1 MGKSKLVSE
10 TMQLVAISNFSLLA
24 VVWNLGILFQLQ
36 CCFSLMFRLVE
47 IRPQIEILSLVV
59 VFITKSKKS

>member
-1 MGKSKLVSE
+1 MGINKLVAE
-10 TMQLVAISNFSLLA
+10 TKELVAISNFSLLA

-47 IRPQIEILSLVV
+47 IRPQMGCIGIFSLG
-59 VFITKSKKS
+59 